1 MGSLFICFNAH
12 FPDEHSARIR
22 FFCFVY
28 SIQAEVTV
36 FPLNLLFKKL
46 DKKYSKPTFFLSL
59 GCSGGRLGTF
69 FKMAAGNLVEEIGN

>member
-1 MGSLFICFNAH
+1 MPI
-12 FPDEHSARIR
+12 FPMSIQLG
-22 FFCFVY
+22 FVFCFVY

-36 FPLNLLFKKL
+36 FPLNLHFKKL
-46 DKKYSKPTFFLSL
+46 DKKYSKPTFFVSL